1 MTLALTV
8 VVIAIAFAG
17 FYWFGVPSYRL
28 TEQNLAALLEQTLA
42 GSATASDW
50 EVLAGFMIHHDEQL
64 EQQRLRLVAIAERE
78 MIADSNPVRLTAAGE
93 RELRQQLQL
102 LRHSTTS

>member
-8 VVIAIAFAG
+8 VVLAIAFAG

-42 GSATASDW
+42 GSATPSDW

-93 RELRQQLQL
+93 RELHQQLQL
-102 LRHSTTS
+102 LRHSTTH